1 MGGGNEGDGCGKCG
15 SLIDCSLQESSDPS
29 TQWRGK
35 ALSLILMANSI
46 LNSHQ
51 PRPARVLPNQAQ
63 VSQVPAQNQDAD
75 GMSMCTSTLTT
86 THVHS
91 FTYLYQNLN
100 YMYIYMYK

>member
-1 MGGGNEGDGCGKCG
+1 MWEVWE
-15 SLIDCSLQESSDPS
+15 LIDCSLQESPDPS

-35 ALSLILMANSI
+35 ALSLILMANSL

-75 GMSMCTSTLTT
+75 GMSMCTSTLRT
-86 THVHS
+86 THVHLYMYS
-91 FTYLYQNLN
+91 THMYLYLHVHVQQC
-100 YMYIYMYK
+100 K